1 MDSDLPDCGSKN
13 VVADRHCI
21 GIHGGFGRELMA
33 ELEWNMLPEEA
44 YMTGVDDFNFFHYD
58 SECKQTNIVFFALL

>member
-1 MDSDLPDCGSKN
+1 
-13 VVADRHCI
+13 
-21 GIHGGFGRELMA
+21 MA